1 MSSTFAELGAPADLV
16 DHLATR
22 GIRSAFD
29 IQAQA
34 LPPGLAGRDIC
45 GRAPTGSGKT
55 LAFGIPIAQRVR
67 KAKPRRPKAL
77 ILAPTRELAT
87 QISDELKPLLKLRGR
102 TVATF
107 FGGVGFGP
115 QMTALQRGVD
125 VAVAC
130 PGRLADLVRRNAI
143 SLDDVEIVVIDEADR
158 MADMGFLPEVRKI
171 LDQARSDRQTLLF
184 SATLDNAVDVL
195 VRNYQRDPVRCEVAA
210 PTKAEDRNA
219 HHFVD
224 AKREAR
230 VGLVVDLVVEHGST
244 MVFCRTKHGADRVAK
259 QLASAGIAAAVIH
272 GNRSQAQ
279 RERALA
285 SFASGRVQALVATD
299 VAARGIHVDD
309 VACVVHFD
317 VPADAKDYLHR
328 SGRTGR
334 AGATGVVVS
343 LVTRD
348 DDVKV
353 RKLKSTLDLAG
364 TSAPRRERSHAPQ
377 PAKPRVRSRTGRP
390 RPARRTRRA

>member
-1 MSSTFAELGAPADLV
+1 
-16 DHLATR
+16 
-22 GIRSAFD
+22 
-29 IQAQA
+29 
-34 LPPGLAGRDIC
+34 
-45 GRAPTGSGKT
+45 
-55 LAFGIPIAQRVR
+55 
-67 KAKPRRPKAL
+67 L

-102 TVATF
+102 TIATF

-115 QMTALQRGVD
+115 QIKSLQRGVD

-130 PGRLADLVRRNAI
+130 PGRLSDLVRR
-143 SLDDVEIVVIDEADR
+143 SMVMLDEVEIVVVDEADR

-171 LDQARSDRQTLLF
+171 LDQARRDRQTMLF

-210 PTKAEDRNA
+210 PTNEEDCNA

-224 AKREAR
+224 ATRQAR
-230 VGLVVDLVVEHGST
+230 LQLTIDLVVEHGST

-259 QLASAGIAAAVIH
+259 QLVAAGVSAVAIH

-285 SFASGRVQALVATD
+285 SFASRRVQVLVATD
-299 VAARGIHVDD
+299 VG
-309 VACVVHFD
+309 CVVHFD

-343 LVTRD
+343 LVTED
-348 DDVKV
+348 DIDKV
-353 RKLKSTLDLAG
+353 RKMKSALG
-364 TSAPRRERSHAPQ
+364 MPGSPRREARAHSDKPPRASRPRGPAQHRHPQ
-377 PAKPRVRSRTGRP
+377 PRSKGGRPTGR
-390 RPARRTRRA
+390 RK